1 MSWGV
6 LVSSRA
12 ALILLLAAGL
22 GGGAVAQEQVAD
34 FEVQEPEVPV
44 FGETINVRVVNV
56 DVWVTD
62 KKGNP
67 VSGLTVDDFEIQ
79 ENKRP
84 VAITNFYEYVD
95 RLEVGLEVE
104 TELEPV
110 PDRPRRRE
118 DLFTSHPGLRT
129 SSVPANQR
137 LSLMLYIDHF
147 NLTPIDRNRVFRYL
161 RQFLRTKLSRDDRV
175 MLVTYN
181 RPPIKVIRP
190 FTSDAGL
197 IADATYELEKHTGG
211 RSQTNSERMDII
223 RAMGRDRVD
232 YYRMLGRVR
241 LYAENVMNDLQ
252 FTLDGLREAVTM
264 MAGLPGRKAILYV
277 SDGLPMRA
285 AEDLFWALDERFRN
299 DDQAGQASS
308 SAVMDIFQ
316 FDSSRRFDDVSS
328 LANANRVTFYTID
341 AAGLR
346 VGGMRSAEFEGTQFS
361 TGIDQIHTNNLQD
374 SIMYMAD
381 RTGGTSIVNTNNIL
395 AGLDKVASD
404 FENRYSL
411 GYAPGHGGTARRY
424 KIKVDLKKDTRK
436 RYKQKLLV
444 RHRDSYLDKP
454 IQQEMGDATFAS
466 LTMGFETNPLGIR
479 VEADPGPDGQLRRED
494 GNFMVTVLV
503 RIPIASVTLVPV
515 GAEFQPRVTLY
526 VQVLD
531 KKGKTSPVSEQ
542 VMHLKRIKAEDLERV
557 LVEGFW
563 TYELKLLMEPGE
575 QKIAIGVRDDLNAEV
590 SLLTRFVDVGR

>member
-1 MSWGV
+1 M
-6 LVSSRA
+6 
-12 ALILLLAAGL
+12 
-22 GGGAVAQEQVAD
+22 
-34 FEVQEPEVPV
+34 
-44 FGETINVRVVNV
+44 
-56 DVWVTD
+56 
-62 KKGNP
+62 
-67 VSGLTVDDFEIQ
+67 DDFEIQ

-84 VAITNFYEYVD
+84 VTITNFYEYVD
-95 RLEVGLEVE
+95 RVEVGPEVE
-104 TELEPV
+104 SELEPV

-118 DLFTSHPGLRT
+118 DLFTSHPGMRT
-129 SSVPANQR
+129 SRVPANQR
-137 LSLMLYIDHF
+137 LSLMIYIDHF
-147 NLTPIDRNRVFRYL
+147 NLTPIDRNRVFRFL

-190 FTSDAGL
+190 LTSDAGV

-211 RSQTNSERMDII
+211 RSQTNSERMDLI
-223 RAMGRDRVD
+223 RAMGRDRAD
-232 YYRMLGRVR
+232 FYQTLSRVR
-241 LYAENVMNDLQ
+241 LYAESVRNDLQ
-252 FTLDGLREAVTM
+252 FTLDGIREAITM

-285 AEDLFWALDERFRN
+285 AEDLFWALDERFR
-299 DDQAGQASS
+299 DDSQVGQDVST
-308 SAVMDIFQ
+308 AVMEIFQ
-316 FDSSRRFDDVSS
+316 FDSSRSFAEISS
-328 LANANRVTFYTID
+328 LANANRVTFYTVD

-361 TGIDQIHTNNLQD
+361 VGIDQIHTNNLQD

-381 RTGGTSIVNTNNIL
+381 RTGGTSIVNTNNIM
-395 AGLDKVASD
+395 AGLNRIASD

-411 GYAPGHGGTARRY
+411 GYSPGHGGTARRY
-424 KIKVDLKKDTRK
+424 KINVDLKKETRK
-436 RYKQKLLV
+436 RYKQKLVV

-479 VEADPGPDGQLRRED
+479 IEEDPGPDGQLRRED

-503 RIPIASVTLVPV
+503 RIPIANVTLVPV
-515 GAEFQPRVTLY
+515 GDHFEPRVTVY

-531 KKGKTSPVSEQ
+531 RKGKTSSVSEQ
-542 VMHLKRIKAEDLERV
+542 FLQLKEIKAEDLERV
-557 LVEGFW
+557 LVESFW